1 MNTIEYLKP
10 QCDSRRGPLMSLD
23 TTPKARLHSRSK
35 TCSFE
40 GLILHAL
47 DRRHTSHLHPFLQPA
62 LDEPETFSPR
72 TPEHLVTR
80 SFRVTTFTFGL
91 LSGYSPVTFGLL
103 SGYLVVTWWLPCGYH
118 LVTRRSQS
126 GCGLVALQLGLLRSD
141 VPLVVCC
148 C

>member
-1 MNTIEYLKP
+1 
-10 QCDSRRGPLMSLD
+10 MS
-23 TTPKARLHSRSK
+23 
-35 TCSFE
+35 F
-40 GLILHAL
+40 
-47 DRRHTSHLHPFLQPA
+47 
-62 LDEPETFSPR
+62 R

-126 GCGLVALQLGLLRSD
+126 GGGLVALQLGLL
-141 VPLVVCC
+141 PTTE
-148 C
+148 

>member
-1 MNTIEYLKP
+1 MWLLGNGNLQQQRYLGLMTSGV
-10 QCDSRRGPLMSLD
+10 SR
-23 TTPKARLHSRSK
+23 
-35 TCSFE
+35 
-40 GLILHAL
+40 
-47 DRRHTSHLHPFLQPA
+47 
-62 LDEPETFSPR
+62 DEFRELGQR

-103 SGYLVVTWWLPCGYH
+103 SGYLVVTWGLPCGYH

-126 GCGLVALQLGLLRSD
+126 GCRLVALQLGLLRSD